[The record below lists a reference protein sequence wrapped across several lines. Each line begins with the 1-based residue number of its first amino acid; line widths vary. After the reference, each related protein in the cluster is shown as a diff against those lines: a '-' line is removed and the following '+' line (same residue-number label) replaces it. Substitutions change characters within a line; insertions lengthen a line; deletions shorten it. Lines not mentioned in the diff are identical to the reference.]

1 MEYLNYAQLIIGPAG
16 SGKSTYC
23 KIIQDHAYNNKRII
37 KVINLDPAAEK
48 FKYKCDLDIREL
60 ININDVMNKQK
71 LGPNGALLYCMEYL
85 YDHIEFLDDYFNNN
99 GDNIYYLIDCPG
111 QLELYSHSDI
121 MKKITNYL
129 KKNGFS
135 IVSIFCLD
143 CTFLQEQ
150 SKFISGNVLSLAT
163 MIQMEL
169 PHLTIMTKCDL
180 ISKTKL
186 YNKIEDGIETGDLIK
201 ELSPM
206 MGKKMSKLNNVL
218 INFVENY
225 SLVQFN
231 TLNLNDEESISAV
244 LYNADNVLQYF
255 ESQEPREDVFDNA
268 EKDLMGI
275 NEEDRM
281 DEDD

>member
-37 KVINLDPAAEK
+37 KVINLDPAAEI

-85 YDHIEFLDDYFNNN
+85 YDHIDFLDDYFNNN
-99 GDNIYYLIDCPG
+99 GDNMYYLIDCPG

>member
-37 KVINLDPAAEK
+37 KVINLDPAAEI

-99 GDNIYYLIDCPG
+99 GDNMYYLIDCPG

-169 PHLTIMTKCDL
+169 PHLTVMTKCDL

-186 YNKIEDGIETGDLIK
+186 YNQIEDGIETGDLIK

-255 ESQEPREDVFDNA
+255 ESQEPREDIFDNA

-281 DEDD
+281 DEDI

>member
-1 MEYLNYAQLIIGPAG
+1 M
-16 SGKSTYC
+16 
-23 KIIQDHAYNNKRII
+23 QDHCENIKRTI
-37 KVINLDPAAEK
+37 KIINLDPAAEK

-60 ININDVMNKQK
+60 INIDEVMKKKK
-71 LGPNGALLYCMEYL
+71 LGPNGALIYCMEYL
-85 YDHIEFLDDYFNNN
+85 YDNIEFLTEYFDSK
-99 GDNIYYLIDCPG
+99 GDNYYYLIDCPG

-169 PHLTIMTKCDL
+169 PHLTVMTKCDL
-180 ISKTKL
+180 ISKSNL
-186 YNKIEDGIETGDLIK
+186 YNKIEDGIEMGDLIK
-201 ELSPM
+201 ELNNL
-206 MGKKMSKLNNVL
+206 MGKKMKKLNSAL

-231 TLNLNDEESISAV
+231 TLNLNDENSISAV

-255 ESQEPREDVFDNA
+255 ESQEPKDNFFDGA
-268 EKDLMGI
+268 ERDLNGI
-275 NEEDRM
+275 NYDDRM
-281 DEDD
+281 DEDY

>member
-85 YDHIEFLDDYFNNN
+85 YDHIDFLDDYFNNN
-99 GDNIYYLIDCPG
+99 GDNMYYLIDCPG

-180 ISKTKL
+180 ISKTQL

-201 ELSPM
+201 ELNPM

>member
-85 YDHIEFLDDYFNNN
+85 YDHIDFLDDYFNNN
-99 GDNIYYLIDCPG
+99 GDNMYYLIDCPG

-180 ISKTKL
+180 ISKTQL

-225 SLVQFN
+225 SLVRFN
-231 TLNLNDEESISAV
+231 TLNLNDEESISAA

-255 ESQEPREDVFDNA
+255 EAQEPREDIFDNA

-281 DEDD
+281 DEDN

>member
-85 YDHIEFLDDYFNNN
+85 YDHIDFLDDYFNNN
-99 GDNIYYLIDCPG
+99 GDNMYYLIDCPG

-169 PHLTIMTKCDL
+169 PHLTVMTKCDL

-186 YNKIEDGIETGDLIK
+186 YNLIEDGIETGDLIK

-255 ESQEPREDVFDNA
+255 ESQEPREDIFDNA

>member
-23 KIIQDHAYNNKRII
+23 KIMQDHCENIKRTI
-37 KVINLDPAAEK
+37 KIINLDPAAEK

-60 ININDVMNKQK
+60 INIDEVMKK
-71 LGPNGALLYCMEYL
+71 KRLGPNGALIYCMEYL
-85 YDHIEFLDDYFNNN
+85 YDNIEFLTEYFDNK
-99 GDNIYYLIDCPG
+99 GDNYYYLIDCPG

-169 PHLTIMTKCDL
+169 PHLTVMTKCDL
-180 ISKTKL
+180 ISKSNL
-186 YNKIEDGIETGDLIK
+186 YNKIEDGIEMGDLIK
-201 ELSPM
+201 ELNNL
-206 MGKKMSKLNNVL
+206 MGKKMKKLNSAL

-231 TLNLNDEESISAV
+231 TLNLNDENSISAV

-255 ESQEPREDVFDNA
+255 ESQEPKDNFFDGA
-268 EKDLMGI
+268 ERDLNGI
-275 NEEDRM
+275 NYDDRM
-281 DEDD
+281 DEDY

>member
-23 KIIQDHAYNNKRII
+23 KIIQDHAYHNKRII
-37 KVINLDPAAEK
+37 KVINLDPAAEI

-169 PHLTIMTKCDL
+169 PHLTVMTKCDL

-186 YNKIEDGIETGDLIK
+186 YNQIEDGIETGDLIK

-255 ESQEPREDVFDNA
+255 ESQEPREDIFDNA

-281 DEDD
+281 DEDI

>member
-186 YNKIEDGIETGDLIK
+186 YNQIEDGIETGDLIK

>member
-85 YDHIEFLDDYFNNN
+85 YDHIDFLDDYFNNN
-99 GDNIYYLIDCPG
+99 GDNMYYLIDCPG

>member
-37 KVINLDPAAEK
+37 KVINLDPAAEI

>member
-1 MEYLNYAQLIIGPAG
+1 MEFLNYAQLIIGPAG

-23 KIIQDHAYNNKRII
+23 KIMQDHCENIKRTI
-37 KVINLDPAAEK
+37 KIINLDPAAEK

-60 ININDVMNKQK
+60 INIDEVMKKKK
-71 LGPNGALLYCMEYL
+71 LGPNGALIYCMEYL
-85 YDHIEFLDDYFNNN
+85 YDNIEFLTEYFDNK
-99 GDNIYYLIDCPG
+99 GDNYYYLIDCPG

-169 PHLTIMTKCDL
+169 PHLTVMTKCDL
-180 ISKTKL
+180 ISKSNL

-281 DEDD
+281 DEDN

>member
-1 MEYLNYAQLIIGPAG
+1 MEFLNYAQLIIGPAG

-23 KIIQDHAYNNKRII
+23 KIMQDHCENIKRTI
-37 KVINLDPAAEK
+37 KIINLDPAAEK

-60 ININDVMNKQK
+60 INIDEVMKKKK
-71 LGPNGALLYCMEYL
+71 LGPNGALIYCMEYL
-85 YDHIEFLDDYFNNN
+85 YDNIEFLTEYFDNK
-99 GDNIYYLIDCPG
+99 GDNYYYLIDCPG

-150 SKFISGNVLSLAT
+150 SKFISRNVLSLAT

-169 PHLTIMTKCDL
+169 PHLTVMTKCDL
-180 ISKTKL
+180 ISKSNL
-186 YNKIEDGIETGDLIK
+186 YNKIEDGIEMGDLIK
-201 ELSPM
+201 ELNNL
-206 MGKKMSKLNNVL
+206 MGKKMKKLNSAL

-231 TLNLNDEESISAV
+231 TLNLNDENSISAV

-255 ESQEPREDVFDNA
+255 ESQEPKDNFFDGA
-268 EKDLMGI
+268 ERDLNGI
-275 NEEDRM
+275 NYDDRM
-281 DEDD
+281 DEDY

>member
-1 MEYLNYAQLIIGPAG
+1 MEYVNYGQMILGPAG

-23 KIIQDHAYNNKRII
+23 KIMQDHCENIKRTI
-37 KVINLDPAAEK
+37 KIINLDPAAEK

-60 ININDVMNKQK
+60 INIDEVMKKKK
-71 LGPNGALLYCMEYL
+71 LGPNGALIYCMEYL
-85 YDHIEFLDDYFNNN
+85 YDNIEFLTEYFDNK
-99 GDNIYYLIDCPG
+99 GDNYYYLIDCPG

-169 PHLTIMTKCDL
+169 PHLTVMTKCDL
-180 ISKTKL
+180 ISKSNL
-186 YNKIEDGIETGDLIK
+186 YNKIEDGIEMGDLIK
-201 ELSPM
+201 ELNNL
-206 MGKKMSKLNNVL
+206 MGKKMKKLNSAL

-231 TLNLNDEESISAV
+231 TLNLNDENSISAV

-255 ESQEPREDVFDNA
+255 ESQEPKDNFFDGA
-268 EKDLMGI
+268 ERDLNGI
-275 NEEDRM
+275 NYDDRM
-281 DEDD
+281 DEDY

>member
-1 MEYLNYAQLIIGPAG
+1 MEFLNYAQLIIGPAG

-23 KIIQDHAYNNKRII
+23 KIMQDHCENIKRTI
-37 KVINLDPAAEK
+37 KIINLDPAAEK

-60 ININDVMNKQK
+60 INIDEVMKKKK
-71 LGPNGALLYCMEYL
+71 LGPNGALIYCMEYL
-85 YDHIEFLDDYFNNN
+85 YDNIEFLTEYFDNK
-99 GDNIYYLIDCPG
+99 GDNYYYLIDCPG

-169 PHLTIMTKCDL
+169 PHLTVMTKCDL

-186 YNKIEDGIETGDLIK
+186 YNQIEDGIEMGDLIK
-201 ELSPM
+201 ELNNL
-206 MGKKMSKLNNVL
+206 MGKKMKKLNSAL

-231 TLNLNDEESISAV
+231 TLNLNDENSISAV

-255 ESQEPREDVFDNA
+255 ESQEPKDNFFDGA
-268 EKDLMGI
+268 ERDLNGI
-275 NEEDRM
+275 NYDDRM
-281 DEDD
+281 DEDY

>member
-1 MEYLNYAQLIIGPAG
+1 ML
-16 SGKSTYC
+16 K
-23 KIIQDHAYNNKRII
+23 K
-37 KVINLDPAAEK
+37 
-48 FKYKCDLDIREL
+48 
-60 ININDVMNKQK
+60 K
-71 LGPNGALLYCMEYL
+71 LGPNGALVYCMEYL
-85 YDHIEFLDDYFNNN
+85 LEHIEWLEEQTESFAENSYFLF
-99 GDNIYYLIDCPG
+99 DCPG
-111 QLELYSHSDI
+111 QLELYSHYDI
-121 MKKITNYL
+121 MTNIINAL
-129 KKNGFS
+129 KRRGFS
-135 IVSIFCLD
+135 LCSVFCLD

-255 ESQEPREDVFDNA
+255 ESQEPREDIFDNA

>member
-85 YDHIEFLDDYFNNN
+85 YDHIDFLDDYFNNN
-99 GDNIYYLIDCPG
+99 GDNMYYLIDCPG

-186 YNKIEDGIETGDLIK
+186 YNQIEDGIETGDLIK

-281 DEDD
+281 DEDN

>member
-1 MEYLNYAQLIIGPAG
+1 MEFLNYAQLIIGPAG

-23 KIIQDHAYNNKRII
+23 KIMQDHCENIKRTI
-37 KVINLDPAAEK
+37 KIINLDPAAEK

-60 ININDVMNKQK
+60 INIDEVMKKKK
-71 LGPNGALLYCMEYL
+71 LGPNGALIYCMEYL
-85 YDHIEFLDDYFNNN
+85 YDNIEFLTEYFDNK
-99 GDNIYYLIDCPG
+99 GDNYYYLIDCPG

-169 PHLTIMTKCDL
+169 PHLTVMTKCDL
-180 ISKTKL
+180 ISKSNL
-186 YNKIEDGIETGDLIK
+186 YNKIEDGIEMGDLIK
-201 ELSPM
+201 ELNNL
-206 MGKKMSKLNNVL
+206 MGKKMKKLNSAL

-231 TLNLNDEESISAV
+231 TLNLNDENSISAV

>member
-1 MEYLNYAQLIIGPAG
+1 MEFLNYAQLIIGPAG

-23 KIIQDHAYNNKRII
+23 KIMQDHCENIKRTI
-37 KVINLDPAAEK
+37 KIINLDPAAEK

-60 ININDVMNKQK
+60 INIDEVMKKKK
-71 LGPNGALLYCMEYL
+71 LGPNGALIYCMEYL
-85 YDHIEFLDDYFNNN
+85 YDNIEFLTEYFDSK
-99 GDNIYYLIDCPG
+99 GDNYYYLIDCPG

-169 PHLTIMTKCDL
+169 PHLTVMTKCDL
-180 ISKTKL
+180 ISKSNL
-186 YNKIEDGIETGDLIK
+186 YNKIEDGIEMGDLIK
-201 ELSPM
+201 ELNNL
-206 MGKKMSKLNNVL
+206 MGKKMKKLNSAL

-231 TLNLNDEESISAV
+231 TLNLNDENSISAV

-255 ESQEPREDVFDNA
+255 ESQEPKDNFFDGA
-268 EKDLMGI
+268 ERDLNGI
-275 NEEDRM
+275 NYDDRM
-281 DEDD
+281 DEDY

>member
-85 YDHIEFLDDYFNNN
+85 YDHIDFLDDYFNNN
-99 GDNIYYLIDCPG
+99 GDNMYYLIDCPG

-129 KKNGFS
+129 KKKWFFNSFYFLFRLYFSTRTIKIYFWKCFITCNNDSNG
-135 IVSIFCLD
+135 IT
-143 CTFLQEQ
+143 TF
-150 SKFISGNVLSLAT
+150 
-163 MIQMEL
+163 
-169 PHLTIMTKCDL
+169 
-180 ISKTKL
+180 
-186 YNKIEDGIETGDLIK
+186 
-201 ELSPM
+201 
-206 MGKKMSKLNNVL
+206 NN
-218 INFVENY
+218 
-225 SLVQFN
+225 
-231 TLNLNDEESISAV
+231 ND
-244 LYNADNVLQYF
+244 
-255 ESQEPREDVFDNA
+255 
-268 EKDLMGI
+268 
-275 NEEDRM
+275 
-281 DEDD
+281 

>member
-1 MEYLNYAQLIIGPAG
+1 MEFLNYAQLIIGPAG

-23 KIIQDHAYNNKRII
+23 KIMQDHCENIKRTI
-37 KVINLDPAAEK
+37 KIINLDPAAEK

-60 ININDVMNKQK
+60 INIDEVMKKKK
-71 LGPNGALLYCMEYL
+71 LGPNGALIYCMEYL
-85 YDHIEFLDDYFNNN
+85 YDNIEFLTEYF
-99 GDNIYYLIDCPG
+99 DNKRDNYYYLIDCPG

-169 PHLTIMTKCDL
+169 PHLTVMTKCDL
-180 ISKTKL
+180 ISKSNL
-186 YNKIEDGIETGDLIK
+186 YNKIEDGIEMGDLIK
-201 ELSPM
+201 ELNNL
-206 MGKKMSKLNNVL
+206 MGKKMKKLNSAL

-231 TLNLNDEESISAV
+231 TLNLNDENSISAV

-255 ESQEPREDVFDNA
+255 ESQEPKDNFFDGA
-268 EKDLMGI
+268 ERDLNGI
-275 NEEDRM
+275 NYDDRM
-281 DEDD
+281 DEDY

>member
-23 KIIQDHAYNNKRII
+23 KIMQDHCENIKRTI
-37 KVINLDPAAEK
+37 KIINLDPAAEK

-60 ININDVMNKQK
+60 INIDEVMKKKK
-71 LGPNGALLYCMEYL
+71 LGPNGALIYCMEYL
-85 YDHIEFLDDYFNNN
+85 YDNIEFLTEYFDSK
-99 GDNIYYLIDCPG
+99 GDNYYYLIDCPG

-169 PHLTIMTKCDL
+169 PHLTVMTKCDL
-180 ISKTKL
+180 ISKSNL
-186 YNKIEDGIETGDLIK
+186 YNKIEDGIEMGDLIK
-201 ELSPM
+201 ELNNL
-206 MGKKMSKLNNVL
+206 MGKKMKKLNSAL

-231 TLNLNDEESISAV
+231 TLNLNDENSISAV

-255 ESQEPREDVFDNA
+255 ESQEPKDNFFDGA
-268 EKDLMGI
+268 ERDLNGI
-275 NEEDRM
+275 NYDDRM
-281 DEDD
+281 DEDY

>member
-85 YDHIEFLDDYFNNN
+85 YDHIDFLDDYFNNN
-99 GDNIYYLIDCPG
+99 GDNMYYLIDCPG

-275 NEEDRM
+275 NEEDRI
-281 DEDD
+281 DEDN

>member
-1 MEYLNYAQLIIGPAG
+1 MEYLNYAQLIIGTAG

-85 YDHIEFLDDYFNNN
+85 YDHIDFLDDYFNNN
-99 GDNIYYLIDCPG
+99 GDNMYYLIDCPG

-186 YNKIEDGIETGDLIK
+186 YNQIEDGIETGDLIK

>member
-23 KIIQDHAYNNKRII
+23 KIIQEHAYSLKRII

-48 FKYKCDLDIREL
+48 FNYKCDLDIREL
-60 ININDVMNKQK
+60 INVNDIMKKYK
-71 LGPNGALLYCMEYL
+71 LGPNGSLLYCMEYL
-85 YDHIEFLDDYFNNN
+85 YEHIEFLDDYFNKNDNN
-99 GDNIYYLIDCPG
+99 LYYLIDCPG

-169 PHLTIMTKCDL
+169 PHLTVMTKCDL

-186 YNKIEDGIETGDLIK
+186 YNKIEDGIETGDLIN
-201 ELSPM
+201 ELNPM
-206 MGKKMSKLNNVL
+206 MGKKMSKLNHVL

-255 ESQEPREDVFDNA
+255 ESQEPREDIFDNA

-281 DEDD
+281 NEDH

>member
-1 MEYLNYAQLIIGPAG
+1 MEFLNYAQLIIGPAG

-23 KIIQDHAYNNKRII
+23 KIMQDHCENIKRTI
-37 KVINLDPAAEK
+37 KIINLDPAAEK

-60 ININDVMNKQK
+60 INIDEVMKKKK
-71 LGPNGALLYCMEYL
+71 LGPNGALIYCMEYL
-85 YDHIEFLDDYFNNN
+85 YDNIEFLTEYFDNK
-99 GDNIYYLIDCPG
+99 GDNYYYLIDCPG

-169 PHLTIMTKCDL
+169 PHLTVMTKCDL
-180 ISKTKL
+180 ISKSNL
-186 YNKIEDGIETGDLIK
+186 YNKIEDGIEMGDLIK
-201 ELSPM
+201 ELNNL
-206 MGKKMSKLNNVL
+206 MGKKMKKLNSAL

-231 TLNLNDEESISAV
+231 TLNLNDENSISAV

-255 ESQEPREDVFDNA
+255 ESQEPKDNFFDGA
-268 EKDLMGI
+268 ERDLNGI
-275 NEEDRM
+275 NYDDRM
-281 DEDD
+281 DEDY